1 MQRSLFSFG
10 HKLGGLVVGIAAS
23 VAISASAFDNLKVM
37 VPANPAGGWDST
49 GRALVAAMQSAGS
62 IKSAQIDNKGGAAGT
77 IGLAQ
82 FVNSSKGDPNAIMIG
97 GMVMVGGIIQNKSA
111 VDLSQVTPLARLTEE
126 YMVIVVP
133 AASPHMN
140 MKDLIAAF
148 KAKPGSVSWG
158 GGSAG
163 GSDHILAGMIA
174 QLAGVEAG
182 KVNYVPFKG
191 GGEAVAAIIGGHVTA
206 GISGMSEFAQHI
218 QSGKMRALA
227 ISSPTKQAGVPTLK
241 EQGFDVVLGNWRGV
255 FGAPG
260 ITTAQ
265 RDALIKAIEAGVKSK
280 AWEEALKKNDWM
292 NVWLAGDD
300 YKKFIDSDVK
310 RIGDILAGLGLGK
323 K

>member
-1 MQRSLFSFG
+1 MNARTLIRS
-10 HKLGGLVVGIAAS
+10 IAATATLTVS
-23 VAISASAFDNLKVM
+23 LSAFAIDNLKVM
-37 VPANPAGGWDST
+37 VPANPGGGWDST
-49 GRALVAAMQSAGS
+49 GRALAAAMQSAGS
-62 IKSAQIDNKGGAAGT
+62 IKSFQIDNKGGAAGT

-111 VDLSQVTPLARLTEE
+111 VDLSMVTPLARLTEE
-126 YMVIVVP
+126 YLVVVVP
-133 AASPHMN
+133 ASSPHKTL
-140 MKDLIAAF
+140 KDLLTAF
-148 KAKPGSVSWG
+148 KANPGSVSWG

-163 GSDHILAGMIA
+163 GSDHILAGM
-174 QLAGVEAG
+174 LANAVGVEGG

-191 GGEAVAAIIGGHVTA
+191 GGEAVSAIIGGHVAA
-206 GISGMSEFAQHI
+206 GISGVSEFAQHI
-218 QSGKMRALA
+218 ASGKMRALGVSA
-227 ISSPTKQAGVPTLK
+227 PTKQGAIPSLK
-241 EQGFDVVLGNWRGV
+241 EQGYDVVLGNWRGV

-280 AWEEALKKNDWM
+280 AWEESLKKHEWM
-292 NVWLAGDD
+292 NTWLAGDD

>member
-1 MQRSLFSFG
+1 MNARTLMRS
-10 HKLGGLVVGIAAS
+10 IAATAALTVS
-23 VAISASAFDNLKVM
+23 LSAFAIDNLKVM
-37 VPANPAGGWDST
+37 VPANPGGGWDST
-49 GRALVAAMQSAGS
+49 GRALAAAMQSAGS
-62 IKSAQIDNKGGAAGT
+62 VKSVQIDNKGGAAGT

-111 VDLSQVTPLARLTEE
+111 VDLSMVTPLARLTEE
-126 YMVIVVP
+126 YLVVVVP
-133 AASPHMN
+133 ASSPHKS
-140 MKDLIAAF
+140 MKDLLAAF
-148 KAKPGSVSWG
+148 KANPGSISWG

-163 GSDHILAGMIA
+163 GSDHILAGM
-174 QLAGVEAG
+174 LANAVGVEGG

-191 GGEAVAAIIGGHVTA
+191 GGEAVAAIIGGHVAA
-206 GISGMSEFAQHI
+206 GISGVSEFAQHI
-218 QSGKMRALA
+218 ASGKMRALGVSA
-227 ISSPTKQAGVPTLK
+227 PAKQGNIPSLK
-241 EQGFDVVLGNWRGV
+241 EQGYDVVLGNWRGV

-280 AWEEALKKNDWM
+280 AWEESLKKNEWM
-292 NVWLAGDD
+292 NTWLAGDD

-310 RIGDILAGLGLGK
+310 RISDILAGLGLGK